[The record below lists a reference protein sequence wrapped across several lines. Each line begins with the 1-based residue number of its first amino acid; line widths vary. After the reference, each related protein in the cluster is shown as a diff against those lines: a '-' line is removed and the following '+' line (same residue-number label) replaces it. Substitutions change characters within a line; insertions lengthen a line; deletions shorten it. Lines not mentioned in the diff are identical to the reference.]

1 MKKFIFVLF
10 AVITMAASA
19 NAQVYIGGTAGVVSF
34 SKDNYTGDN
43 DDETAFRILPEIGY
57 KINSNW
63 AVGGVIGYE
72 KGSLSLLGQS
82 QMTSKD
88 MKAFSIA
95 PYARW
100 TFVHSKYV
108 NGFLDLGF
116 GFMSG
121 SIDDGD
127 FTAWNIGAKPGIEV
141 NLSKHISFVTKLGFL
156 GYEEFNPDGDNNNSS
171 SFGFNVSGN
180 NIEFGVY
187 YNF

>member
-10 AVITMAASA
+10 AVISMAANV
-19 NAQVYIGGTAGVVSF
+19 NAQVYIGGTAGVVNF
-34 SKDNYTGDN
+34 SDDEGD

-57 KINSNW
+57 NINNNW

-72 KGSLSLLGQS
+72 KGSLSLLGQHK
-82 QMTSKD
+82 MTGQD

-121 SIDDGD
+121 SYENND
-127 FTAWNIGAKPGIEV
+127 FTAWNIGVKPGISV
-141 NLSKHISFVTKLGFL
+141 NLSKHISFVTKVGFL
-156 GYEEFNPDGDNNNSS
+156 GYEEINPDGDNNNAHD
-171 SFGFNVSGN
+171 FGFNVSGN